1 MTHDSSSLSR
11 PPRIPTGSAGV
22 PFASVAHPGAR
33 PAARRGMLLAL
44 GVCLVCLMALALFTS
59 ENVASAAETEA
70 VEVSAGAQPAE
81 AQPFIEWPAR
91 SSASSAEETDLDST
105 MTLGDMTFS
114 YSSSWA
120 VNKKNGFTYFYPATN
135 TMLMVSDP
143 VTLPQ
148 ALQNPQI
155 ELESVLEGM
164 MSSFDTNAACESA
177 TLGEPSFSSNG
188 AVTAVTAPIQLR
200 MFNLDYLGLVCA
212 AVSGDTV
219 YCLTATVPTGRAAQY
234 LPVFQTVWDTATIP
248 GMSTGGIGVTGG
260 SSDPAISSGPADPGT
275 PAESDGKSASETN
288 DPKAKKSDVKANLDS
303 TMTLG
308 DMTFSYSSSWVVREG
323 GGATYLYPD
332 GTTNA
337 MMAVGDPVAFS
348 ATTQDPQSQLEDLLE
363 GLASGFAADPSCE
376 DSSVGEPTFSTSGT
390 VTIAKAPVRF
400 RLNGRDYAGY
410 VCAAVNGDTAYTF
423 SAIASADQI
432 ARYEPVFQAMWNTVA
447 IPGMDVGEE
456 GGASRSS
463 KSTRLDGFAV
473 H

>member
-1 MTHDSSSLSR
+1 MTHDSSSLNR

-33 PAARRGMLLAL
+33 LAARRGMLLAL

-200 MFNLDYLGLVCA
+200 HCRDIKSNF
-212 AVSGDTV
+212 
-219 YCLTATVPTGRAAQY
+219 
-234 LPVFQTVWDTATIP
+234 
-248 GMSTGGIGVTGG
+248 
-260 SSDPAISSGPADPGT
+260 ISC
-275 PAESDGKSASETN
+275 
-288 DPKAKKSDVKANLDS
+288 V
-303 TMTLG
+303 
-308 DMTFSYSSSWVVREG
+308 
-323 GGATYLYPD
+323 
-332 GTTNA
+332 
-337 MMAVGDPVAFS
+337 
-348 ATTQDPQSQLEDLLE
+348 
-363 GLASGFAADPSCE
+363 
-376 DSSVGEPTFSTSGT
+376 
-390 VTIAKAPVRF
+390 
-400 RLNGRDYAGY
+400 
-410 VCAAVNGDTAYTF
+410 
-423 SAIASADQI
+423 
-432 ARYEPVFQAMWNTVA
+432 
-447 IPGMDVGEE
+447 
-456 GGASRSS
+456 
-463 KSTRLDGFAV
+463 
-473 H
+473 